1 MKRTA
6 ILLFLF
12 LLALLPVTAFAQSY
26 SVLLTGAAE
35 VPGPGDTDGVG
46 FGVVTIDGTTLRY
59 SIWTQN
65 IGAPTAAHIH
75 AGVAGVPGDVLVP
88 LNANTLTNGSTT
100 ITTAIANQIKA
111 NPSGFYVN
119 VHNGE
124 FPNGAM
130 RGQLAATTTG
140 EGTMTAYIPVV
151 GKVAGQNNTNFVTDL
166 RIVNNGGAT
175 ASVTLDFFAQ
185 NAAGQ
190 SVPSTTKQITVA
202 PGEQKV
208 LDDVVGA
215 TLGVASGLGGLRII
229 ADQNVVAS
237 ARVINDLRST
247 NAGTAG
253 FAVDADEH
261 ADNAGVIS
269 FLSSNADYRTNVG
282 YFNPSSSAVTA
293 TFVAHRSV
301 DGAVL
306 GSNTLTIPGYA
317 MVQQGAF
324 DLIASVAGSDRTQNN
339 YYITWTANAPL
350 YVYGAVTDNKTGDA
364 VLNQ

>member
-1 MKRTA
+1 MNMKRFA
-6 ILLFLF
+6 IVLL
-12 LLALLPVTAFAQSY
+12 LLAMPIVASAQSY
-26 SVLLTGAAE
+26 SALLSGANE

-46 FGVVTIDGTTLRY
+46 FAVFTIDGTTLRY
-59 SIWTQN
+59 SVWTQN
-65 IGAPTAAHIH
+65 IAVATSAHIH
-75 AGVAGVPGDVLVP
+75 TGAAGVAGEVFIPLDV
-88 LNANTLTNGSTT
+88 NTLTNGNAT
-100 ITTAIANQIKA
+100 ITAEQANAIKS

-119 VHNGE
+119 VHNAE
-124 FPNGAM
+124 FANGAV

-140 EGTMTAYIPVV
+140 EGTMTSYIPVV

-166 RIVNNGGAT
+166 RIINNGGAT
-175 ASVTLDFFAQ
+175 ANVTLDYFAQ
-185 NAAGQ
+185 NGAGQ
-190 SVPSTTKQITVA
+190 SNPTATKSLTVA

-208 LDDVVGA
+208 LDDVVGV
-215 TLGVASGLGGLRII
+215 TLGVASGLGGLRITS
-229 ADQNVVAS
+229 DQNVVAS

-247 NAGTAG
+247 NLGTAG
-253 FAVDADEH
+253 FAVDADQQ

-269 FLSSNADYRTNVG
+269 FLSNNTDYRTNVG
-282 YFNPSSSAVTA
+282 YFNPRSTAVTA
-293 TFVAHRSV
+293 TFVARRSA

-324 DLIASVAGSDRTQNN
+324 DLISAVPAGDRTQNN

-350 YVYGAVTDNKTGDA
+350 FVYGAVTDNKTGDA

>member
-6 ILLFLF
+6 ILLFL
-12 LLALLPVTAFAQSY
+12 LALMPVVASAQSY
-26 SVLLTGAAE
+26 SVLLTGPAE
-35 VPGPGDTDGVG
+35 VPGPGDADGAG

-75 AGVAGVPGDVLVP
+75 TGVAGVAGDVLVT
-88 LNANTLTNGSTT
+88 LDVNMLTNGTAT
-100 ITTAIANQIKA
+100 ITPAVASQLNA

-119 VHNGE
+119 VHNAE
-124 FPNGAM
+124 FTGGAI
-130 RGQLAATTTG
+130 RGQLAATTSG

-151 GKVAGQNNTNFVTDL
+151 GKVGGQNNTNFVTDM

-175 ASVTLDFFAQ
+175 ANVTLDYFAQ
-185 NAAGQ
+185 NPAGQ
-190 SVPSTTKQITVA
+190 TAATATKQITVA

-208 LDDVVGA
+208 LDDVVGV
-215 TLGVASGLGGLRII
+215 TLGVTSGLGGLRITS
-229 ADQNVVAS
+229 DQNVVAS
-237 ARVINDLRST
+237 ARIINDLRAT
-247 NAGTAG
+247 GAGTAG
-253 FAVDADEH
+253 FAVEADEE
-261 ADNAGVIS
+261 ADSAAVIS
-269 FLSSNADYRTNVG
+269 FLTSNSDYRTNVG
-282 YFNPSSSAVTA
+282 YFNPRSSSVTA
-293 TFVAHRSV
+293 TFVAHRSS

-317 MVQQGAF
+317 MVQQDAF
-324 DLIASVAGSDRTQNN
+324 ALISSVATADRTQTT

-350 YVYGAVTDNKTGDA
+350 FVYGAVTDNETGDA

>member
-1 MKRTA
+1 MKRIA
-6 ILLFLF
+6 ILLFL
-12 LLALLPVTAFAQSY
+12 LALTPVMASAQSY
-26 SVLLTGAAE
+26 SALLTGAAE
-35 VPGPGDTDGVG
+35 VPGPGDSDGVG
-46 FGVVTIDGTTLRY
+46 FGVVTIEGTTLRY

-75 AGVAGVPGDVLVP
+75 TGVAGVAGDVLVP
-88 LNANTLTNGSTT
+88 LDANTLSNGTTT
-100 ITTAIANQIKA
+100 ITTAVANQIKA

-119 VHNGE
+119 VHNAE
-124 FPNGAM
+124 FTGGAI
-130 RGQLAATTTG
+130 RGQLTTTTTG

-175 ASVTLDFFAQ
+175 ANVTLDYFAQ
-185 NAAGQ
+185 SAAGQ
-190 SVPSTTKQITVA
+190 TAATATKQITVA

-215 TLGVASGLGGLRII
+215 TLGVASGLGGLRITS
-229 ADQNVVAS
+229 DQNVVAS
-237 ARVINDLRST
+237 ARIINDLRST
-247 NAGTAG
+247 GAGTAG
-253 FAVDADEH
+253 FAIDADEH

-269 FLSSNADYRTNVG
+269 FLASNADYRTNVG
-282 YFNPSSSAVTA
+282 YFNPSSSSVTA
-293 TFVAHRSV
+293 TFVAHRST

-306 GSNTLTIPGYA
+306 GTNTLTIPGYA

-324 DLIASVAGSDRTQNN
+324 DLIASVAGGDRTQNN

-350 YVYGAVTDNKTGDA
+350 YVYGAVTDSKTGDA